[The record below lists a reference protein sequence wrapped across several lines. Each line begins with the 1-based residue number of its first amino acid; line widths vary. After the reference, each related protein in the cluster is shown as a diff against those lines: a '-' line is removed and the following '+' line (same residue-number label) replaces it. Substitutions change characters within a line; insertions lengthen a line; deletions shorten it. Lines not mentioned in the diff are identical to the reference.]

1 MTRSTTNESTWTAPR
16 CADCEVGKQYDSAT
30 GMICFPCL
38 PGQYAASTASASC
51 DACPPGKL
59 NAAVGSGS
67 CEDCPTGGF
76 CGSGTVNSEQCP
88 AGTYN
93 PTVGATNSSFC
104 LKCPAGK
111 ASSVR
116 PPCTTRR
123 LLLPVTT
130 CHSPLIIHPSP
141 LTPHPSSLTP
151 HPSPVTRCLEVPM
164 PPRVSTAPQ
173 GPMLAVKAV

>member
-1 MTRSTTNESTWTAPR
+1 MTRSITNESTWAAPR

-116 PPCTTRR
+116 PHAQLGAYSCQ
-123 LLLPVTT
+123 LLP
-130 CHSPLIIHPSP
+130 IIHPSSS
-141 LTPHPSSLTP
+141 TPHPSPLTP
-151 HPSPVTRCLEVPM
+151 HPSPVTRCLEVPQ

>member
-67 CEDCPTGGF
+67 CEECPTGGF

-116 PPCTTRR
+116 PHCTTRR
-123 LLLPVTT
+123 LLLADYYLSFTPHHPPLTP
-130 CHSPLIIHPSP
+130 HPSPHTPPPSP
-141 LTPHPSSLTP
+141 LTPHPSPGAWKCRSL
-151 HPSPVTRCLEVPM
+151 
-164 PPRVSTAPQ
+164 RVSQ
-173 GPMLAVKAV
+173 LLRRDLCWQ